1 MNIRPGATF
10 FEYPGYQQVVL
21 YNRKSLK
28 HDSVYIRLTS
38 KNTPN
43 VNRRQSPSSSTSI
56 SLDLPPKSANIPVP
70 MPTPGNVKTSFWS
83 LTPIT
88 STTTTTTTN
97 VETSTTTTTSERR
110 GLSLSTDP
118 DSSPMAAS
126 RPTLNISNTP
136 QSINI
141 HVWLGKNF
149 KIPKFTFDK
158 TEHMNRQDAD
168 KWRRYPLRSQFALH
182 IGQKLSEILKFI
194 HENTSW
200 NIVIEEDGA
209 ESKEFFFAF
218 ISLRFCK
225 KKYVTSKKQKKT
237 NKKNIKKVI

>member
-28 HDSVYIRLTS
+28 HDSAYLRLTS
-38 KNTPN
+38 KNTQN

-83 LTPIT
+83 LTPIA

-97 VETSTTTTTSERR
+97 VETSTTSTTTTTSERR
-110 GLSLSTDP
+110 GLSLSTDL
-118 DSSPMAAS
+118 DSSPIVAP
-126 RPTLNISNTP
+126 RPTLNTSNTP

-158 TEHMNRQDAD
+158 TERTNRKDAD
-168 KWRRYPLRSQFALH
+168 KWRHYPLRCQFGLH

-194 HENTSW
+194 HENASW

-209 ESKEFFFAF
+209 ESKEFF
-218 ISLRFCK
+218 SHLSR
-225 KKYVTSKKQKKT
+225 
-237 NKKNIKKVI
+237 